1 MPTLPPAQVS
11 FVGLFTYAWLS
22 GRAFRRP
29 RLVICHLLRLWE
41 PRCTVGDRSPPSVS
55 TSPRT
60 FSLLCRGSMSLPAC
74 SFLRISSFFKQ
85 LPPSTLY
92 IMHVIKTPP
101 YSPRLLLSSSVCAG
115 LSVLGVWERR
125 RRGVPEVAS
134 SGGHGRPRWG
144 VVRGG
149 VSHLPLGHHHQPD
162 AVLLVW
168 GGRHLQ
174 PLPDKPE
181 ANQGHAQQPA
191 DQSHLSHTGTLKKN
205 LLKEWK
211 PLQ

>member
-1 MPTLPPAQVS
+1 MSLQLVQWATSSPSRVHFPARCVLPTAGPARRARLCVNVAAAFIGRPTMPTLPPAQVS

-92 IMHVIKTPP
+92 IVHVIKTPS

-115 LSVLGVWERR
+115 LSVLGV
-125 RRGVPEVAS
+125 
-134 SGGHGRPRWG
+134 
-144 VVRGG
+144 
-149 VSHLPLGHHHQPD
+149 
-162 AVLLVW
+162 
-168 GGRHLQ
+168 
-174 PLPDKPE
+174 
-181 ANQGHAQQPA
+181 
-191 DQSHLSHTGTLKKN
+191 
-205 LLKEWK
+205 
-211 PLQ
+211 